1 MRTISFFIL
10 VLGLTLG
17 ACASQTP
24 PPRTTEP
31 APVERSAGMTPAEG
45 SGAESGTPEARP
57 TPSNED
63 PARTPGDMAAPKP
76 DSSTDTGS
84 KTTP

>member
-1 MRTISFFIL
+1 MRTISLFIL

-45 SGAESGTPEARP
+45 AGAESGTPEARP
-57 TPSNED
+57 APRD
-63 PARTPGDMAAPKP
+63 GDAGGTPGDMAAPKP
-76 DSSTDTGS
+76 DSRPDPESKST
-84 KTTP
+84 P

>member
-1 MRTISFFIL
+1 MRTISLIIL

-45 SGAESGTPEARP
+45 SGSESGTPEVRP
-57 TPSNED
+57 APRDGETGGAS
-63 PARTPGDMAAPKP
+63 GDMAAPKP
-76 DSSTDTGS
+76 ESSTETGS